1 MYVPFM
7 TLEIHTALVK
17 EIDAFLCRTGMSPS
31 YFGKVATGNSEVVP
45 RLKAGRTITGMTEQK
60 IRDFISSRSSAGS
73 GVAA

>member
-1 MYVPFM
+1 M

-17 EIDAFLCRTGMSPS
+17 DIDAFLCRTGMSAS
-31 YFGKVATGNSEVVP
+31 YFGKVATGNSEVVN

-60 IRDFISSRSSAGS
+60 IRNFIASRAVPSS